1 MATRAG
7 SGLSNA
13 SDPLEAAG
21 AAAGAALERLG
32 EGAADWGLVFATMTH
47 RPHYAAILA
56 EVQKRLGTSTI
67 SGCSGA
73 GVLACGEELEHGPG
87 VAVLAV
93 RSDRFSARAHLE
105 AGGDDMGRVAAR
117 DLGRRVVP
125 GGGLLVTLPDPF
137 AVRPDVMLQEIDALM
152 PGTTVVG
159 AASAGG
165 PRALT
170 TFQFC
175 GRNVATRSLAAL
187 HLTGSLRTGIGITQG
202 CQPLGPA
209 CRVTRATENLV
220 LELDG
225 RPALAVLRERLPAAL
240 ADSLERLGG
249 HLFVGLPPDDGDAI
263 NPGEYLVRPLVAI
276 DPDRGALLL
285 GGDVKEGRPLL
296 IVLRD
301 GAAARDDLKAML
313 ARLSAGARRD
323 WSFGMYF
330 NCAGRGSALY
340 GLGGVD
346 SAFIGRQFG
355 DLPLVGF
362 FGNAEIAPL
371 RGRNQ
376 LFTYTGVLVL
386 CGDGDGDG
394 GHGGGV
400 GGPAGAP

>member
-21 AAAGAALERLG
+21 AAAGAALERIG
-32 EGAADWGLVFATMTH
+32 PGAADWGLVFATMTH

-56 EVQKRLGTSTI
+56 EVQKRLGTATI

-105 AGGDDMGRVAAR
+105 AGGDDMGRVAAH
-117 DLGRRVVP
+117 DLSRRVAP

-202 CQPLGPA
+202 CLPLGPA
-209 CRVTRATENLV
+209 CRVTRAAENLV

-263 NPGEYLVRPLVAI
+263 SPGEYLVRPLVAI

-285 GGDVKEGRPLL
+285 GVDVKEGSPML

-301 GAAARDDLKAML
+301 GVAARDDLKAML
-313 ARLSAGARRD
+313 ERLSGAGARRD

-340 GLGGVD
+340 GLSGVD

-371 RGRNQ
+371 HGRNQ

-386 CGDGDGDG
+386 CGDGDGEARSS
-394 GHGGGV
+394 GGGES
-400 GGPAGAP
+400 AP

>member
-1 MATRAG
+1 MPTGAG

-21 AAAGAALERLG
+21 TAAGAALERLG
-32 EGAADWGLVFATMTH
+32 AAAADWGLVFATMTH

-56 EVQKRLGTSTI
+56 EVQKTLGTATI
-67 SGCSGA
+67 TGCSGA
-73 GVLACGEELEHGPG
+73 GVLAGGEELEHGPG

-93 RSDRFSARAHLE
+93 RSDRFSAQAYLE

-117 DLGRRVVP
+117 DLGRRVAP

-137 AVRPDVMLQEIDALM
+137 AIRPDVMLREIDALL

-159 AASAGG
+159 GASGGG

-202 CQPLGPA
+202 CLPLGPA
-209 CRVTRATENLV
+209 CRVTRAAENLL

-225 RPALAVLRERLPAAL
+225 RPALGVLRERLPAVL

-249 HLFVGLPPDDGDAI
+249 HLFVGLPPDDGGTI
-263 NPGEYLVRPLVAI
+263 SPGEYLVRPLVAI

-285 GGDVKEGRPLL
+285 GVDVKEGSPIL

-301 GAAARDDLKAML
+301 GVAARDDLKAML
-313 ARLSAGARRD
+313 ERLSGAGPRRD

-340 GLGGVD
+340 GLSGVD

-386 CGDGDGDG
+386 CGDGDGEAQG
-394 GHGGGV
+394 SGS
-400 GGPAGAP
+400 AP

>member
-1 MATRAG
+1 MATGAG

-32 EGAADWGLVFATMTH
+32 AGAADWGLVFATMTH

-56 EVQKRLGTSTI
+56 EVQKSLGTPTI
-67 SGCSGA
+67 AGCSGA

-117 DLGRRVVP
+117 DLGRRVAP

-137 AVRPDVMLQEIDALM
+137 AIRPDVMLQEIDALL

-159 AASAGG
+159 GASGGG

-187 HLTGSLRTGIGITQG
+187 HMTGSLRTGIGITQG
-202 CQPLGPA
+202 CLPLGPA
-209 CRVTRATENLV
+209 CRVTRAAENLL

-225 RPALAVLRERLPAAL
+225 RPALGVLRERLPAAL

-263 NPGEYLVRPLVAI
+263 SPGEYLVRPLVAI

-285 GGDVKEGRPLL
+285 GVDVKEGSPML

-301 GAAARDDLKAML
+301 GVAARDDLKAML
-313 ARLSAGARRD
+313 ERLSGAGARRD

-340 GLGGVD
+340 GLSGVD

-386 CGDGDGDG
+386 CGDGDGEARSRCGDG
-394 GHGGGV
+394 ER
-400 GGPAGAP
+400 AP

>member
-1 MATRAG
+1 MSTSAG
-7 SGLSNA
+7 AGLSNT
-13 SDPLEAAG
+13 SDPLEAAQ

-32 EGAADWGLVFATMTH
+32 AGTADWGLVFATMAH
-47 RPHYAAILA
+47 RPQFAVILA
-56 EVQKRLGTSTI
+56 EVQKTLGTTTL

-73 GVLACGEELEHGPG
+73 GVLAGGEELENGPG

-93 RSDRFSARAHLE
+93 RSDRFSAQAHLE

-117 DLGRRVVP
+117 DLGRRVAP
-125 GGGLLVTLPDPF
+125 GGGLLVALPDPF
-137 AVRPDVMLQEIDALM
+137 AIRPDVMLQEIDTLS

-159 AASAGG
+159 GASASG
-165 PRALT
+165 PRALS

-187 HLTGSLRTGIGITQG
+187 HLTGALRTGIGITQG
-202 CQPLGPA
+202 CLPLGPA
-209 CRVTRATENLV
+209 CRVTRAAENLV

-225 RPALAVLRERLPAAL
+225 RPALAVLRDRLPAAL
-240 ADSLERLGG
+240 SDSLERLGG
-249 HLFVGLPPDDGDAI
+249 HLFVGLPPDDSDAI
-263 NPGEYLVRPLVAI
+263 SPGEYLVRPLVAI

-285 GGDVKEGRPLL
+285 GGDVKEGRPML

-313 ARLSAGARRD
+313 ERLSGAGTRRD

-330 NCAGRGSALY
+330 NCAGRGSALH
-340 GLGGVD
+340 GISGVD
-346 SAFIGRQFG
+346 SAYIGRQFG

-362 FGNAEIAPL
+362 FGSAEIAPL

-376 LFTYTGVLVL
+376 MFTYTGVLVL
-386 CGDGDGDG
+386 CGDGER
-394 GHGGGV
+394 V
-400 GGPAGAP
+400 S